1 MSGNVT
7 GGKKAADTNK
17 ERYGK
22 EFYKKIGSKGG
33 SVEHRDTRPFTKNRD
48 LARKAGAKGGRK
60 STRKGISNRKI

>member
-33 SVEHRDTRPFTKNRD
+33 SVIHPDTRPFARNRD
-48 LARKAGAKGGRK
+48 LARKAGAMGGRK